1 MTPRLD
7 GLSIKQVCA
16 LKTVEAM
23 RLRELDLVLSALEDD
38 GLIEWKERAWAL
50 TEAGK
55 FAVRRNTDP
64 RSGEVV
70 RA

>member
-1 MTPRLD
+1 
-7 GLSIKQVCA
+7 
-16 LKTVEAM
+16 M